1 MNWEK
6 AETAAINDSAY
17 YVVQDN
23 GHEWRD
29 FDLSVQ
35 RGVMVR
41 RKLEPSYVRGRPEWI
56 AKVIRPVAN
65 TPADRKAET

>member
-6 AETAAINDSAY
+6 AETAMIDDTAY
-17 YVVQDN
+17 YLVQDN

-35 RGVMVR
+35 RGYMIR
-41 RKLEPSYVRGRPEWI
+41 HKLEPSYIRGRPEWV
-56 AKVIRPVAN
+56 AKVIRPAGVVGS
-65 TPADRKAET
+65 PKQP